1 MQGEHSSYSPASPWA
16 FQALPSNAHSIEIS
30 LVVIL
35 VDSFTTSLSPRT
47 TSPLMT
53 LEIGSRK
60 IHWCK
65 CKHAS
70 SKAPENT
77 TKIFKFHNV
86 VMHILL
92 KILSVSLKL

>member
-35 VDSFTTSLSPRT
+35 VDSFTTS
-47 TSPLMT
+47 SPLMT

-60 IHWCK
+60 IHWGK